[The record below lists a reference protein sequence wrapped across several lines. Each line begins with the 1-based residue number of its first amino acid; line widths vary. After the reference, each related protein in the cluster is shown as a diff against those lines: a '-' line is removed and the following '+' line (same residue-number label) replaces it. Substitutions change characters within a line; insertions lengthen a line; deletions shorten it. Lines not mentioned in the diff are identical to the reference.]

1 MTVFL
6 ILKPNNL
13 VYFKTEEGLMKR
25 RDFITTGTT
34 LAAGTLLSA
43 CNDSNRQAIDYSKI
57 QEKKE
62 KKLASV
68 NINKN
73 KKVTLKLATSWPAH
87 FPIMGTGVENF
98 VQRVNTVS
106 SGSIEIKLYPKNTL
120 IPALAVFDAASAG
133 EIDIFHSGPYYWKGK
148 NAAFSLFSG
157 MPFGMTSEEINAWMH
172 FGGGYELWRELY
184 SGYNL
189 YPFMG
194 GNTNI
199 QMGGWFKNQI
209 NSLDDLD
216 GLKMRV
222 PGLGGEVFAK
232 LGVNPVLLPAGE
244 IYTALERGIIDATE
258 WVGPF
263 LDMKMGFYKVAPYY
277 YSGWHEPGSILE
289 LTFNKKTWTKLSTE
303 HQSIM
308 QMASEEM
315 NAMMTYEF
323 QAKNALA
330 LDTLKGKGIML
341 KSFPNDV
348 ILEAKKALQEV
359 ISLQSSQSADFKNV
373 YESASSFLQASK
385 SFSDV
390 SLKKYLNIR

>member
-1 MTVFL
+1 
-6 ILKPNNL
+6 
-13 VYFKTEEGLMKR
+13 MKR
-25 RDFITTGTT
+25 RDFITASSA
-34 LAAGTLLSA
+34 LAAGSLLSA

-57 QEKKE
+57 KEKKE
-62 KKLASV
+62 KKLASI

-73 KKVTLKLATSWPAH
+73 KKVILKLATSWPAH

-98 VQRVNTVS
+98 VNRVMTS
-106 SGSIEIKLYPKNTL
+106 SGGSIEIKLYPKNTL

-148 NAAFSLFSG
+148 NSAFSLFSG
-157 MPFGMTSEEINAWMH
+157 MPFGMTSEEINAWMY
-172 FGGGYELWRELY
+172 FGGGYELWRDLY
-184 SGYNL
+184 AQYNL

-199 QMGGWFKNQI
+199 QMGGWFKNEI
-209 NSLDDLD
+209 NSLNDLD

-244 IYTALERGIIDATE
+244 IYTALERGVIDATE
-258 WVGPF
+258 WVGPY

-289 LTFNKKTWTKLSTE
+289 LTFNKSSWSNLSLE

-308 QMASEEM
+308 EAAAEEM
-315 NAMMTYEF
+315 NSKMTYEF
-323 QAKNALA
+323 QAKNSFALQE
-330 LDTLKGKGIML
+330 LKDKGVTL
-341 KSFPNDV
+341 KSFPDE
-348 ILEAKKALQEV
+348 IIDSAKLALKEV
-359 ISLQSSQSADFKNV
+359 VTSESSKNIDFQKV
-373 YESASSFLQASK
+373 YESATSFLQASK

-390 SLKKYLNIR
+390 SLKKYLMIR